1 MPATDI
7 SCMIFYKK
15 NLTVSIV
22 SSVLAALLLPHL
34 PLLMLRLAPSL
45 LYFFTFSRIDL
56 FVGGSF
62 SGNHL
67 LKSSITSR

>member
-1 MPATDI
+1 
-7 SCMIFYKK
+7 MIFYKK
-15 NLTVSIV
+15 NLTISIV

-34 PLLMLRLAPSL
+34 SLLMLRLVPSL